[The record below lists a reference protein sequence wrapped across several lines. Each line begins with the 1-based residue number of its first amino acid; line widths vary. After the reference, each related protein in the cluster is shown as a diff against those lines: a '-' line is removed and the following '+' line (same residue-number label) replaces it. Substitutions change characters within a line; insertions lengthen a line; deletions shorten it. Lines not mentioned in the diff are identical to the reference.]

1 METDAECGILTWGQ
15 GQHRRTVPHSRDTN
29 TPVFRTAPATSTFQA
44 FVACIEAME
53 SQFCQQEHV
62 LQLPRCCHLM
72 HDEDDGF
79 LAKENVLL
87 TDRDHKNDNLVSEGA
102 SPDDETIKA
111 SNLSQAMSDEDNGDT
126 RATQVG
132 PLTFDPTP
140 QLEDDEQHQHVATD
154 DQAELM
160 RWHHRLGHL
169 SFPKLKKL
177 ASNGEIPK

>member
-1 METDAECGILTWGQ
+1 
-15 GQHRRTVPHSRDTN
+15 
-29 TPVFRTAPATSTFQA
+29 
-44 FVACIEAME
+44 ME
-53 SQFCQQEHV
+53 SQFRQQEHV
-62 LQLPRCCHLM
+62 LQLPGRRHCM
-72 HDEDDGF
+72 HDKDDEF

-87 TDRDHKNDNLVSEGA
+87 TDSDHKNDSLVSEGA

-111 SNLSQAMSDEDNGDT
+111 GNLSQATSDKDNGDT

-169 SFPKLKKL
+169 SFPKLKKF
-177 ASNGEIPK
+177 ASNGEIPKRLAKVKPPVCAGCLFGAMTKVPWRGKEGESDHKVFVATKPR